1 MCIAIPARVLE
12 VCGMNARVERYGEP
26 LEVSLLLLADE
37 EVAPGDYLIL
47 QAGAWAVEKIAPEEA
62 LEIYRLFE
70 EFAGANHFIRLSK
83 NVGPLAADAEYSHR
97 HAAQCDRKPQRG
109 NPTEQGDGDRRSAVR
124 AEGDQQH
131 SHHRLGAAQAAGQE

>member
-12 VCGMNARVERYGEP
+12 VCGMNARVERYGER

-70 EFAGANHFIRLSK
+70 EFAGANHRLSK
-83 NVGPLAADAEYSHR
+83 NVGPLAADAEHSHR
-97 HAAQCDRKPQRG
+97 HAAQRDRKPQRG
-109 NPTEQGDGDRRSAVR
+109 NPTEQGNGDCRSAVR